1 MKQLLTT
8 LFILNIYNLY
18 ACKCVTNSLG
28 IEIDQSTEI
37 FQGTV
42 EKVEKLDDGII
53 YEFLIEKIWKGDN
66 SHKKNI
72 KSGFGGGDCGIMFK
86 IGKTYVVYANNGETN
101 RCRRNAE
108 IFETSD
114 DYKLEYYFSKEL
126 RDNTFVSDDS
136 ILNNY
141 ESKYLNEQFE
151 KKDFDFSA
159 KSIAF
164 ISNKSIITKQ
174 QWYKTNFNH
183 ETPVVQL
190 IKLSDE
196 DKRELNYD
204 AILVT
209 WSKKSLSMCQRKR
222 LIKKLRKKTE

>member
-72 KSGFGGGDCGIMFK
+72 KSGF
-86 IGKTYVVYANNGETN
+86 GETN

-222 LIKKLRKKTE
+222 IIKKLRKKTE